1 MASPIFF
8 KQTFRCI
15 IRDRDTVL
23 FQGDALAVTT
33 KNEVGLMDVLPEHTN
48 FISIVQESIEVVK
61 NDGKSLKL
69 PIEKG
74 VLKVLANEVRI
85 YLGIFSSISK
95 IKAQSTEQRA

>member
-1 MASPIFF
+1 MASQIFY

-23 FQGDALAVTT
+23 FEGDAFAVSA

-48 FISIVQESIEVVK
+48 FISIVQESIEVMK

-74 VLKVLANEVRI
+74 VLKVLDNEVRI
-85 YLGIFSSISK
+85 YLGIFSSISR
-95 IKAQSTEQRA
+95 IKGQSTENRV